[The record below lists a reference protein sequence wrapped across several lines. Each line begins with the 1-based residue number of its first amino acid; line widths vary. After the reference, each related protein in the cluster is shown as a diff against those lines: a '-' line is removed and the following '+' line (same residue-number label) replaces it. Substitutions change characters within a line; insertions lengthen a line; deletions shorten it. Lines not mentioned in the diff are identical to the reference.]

1 MTNETIFKLSYS
13 DQLFEPSRSPSLVHL
28 GSWQPRLDQQDYCN
42 AFSCIHKWGTRQAGR
57 DYARG
62 AVTMTDKEL
71 IKVSNRAWNAFV
83 DQLPEEITGRDLLTI
98 IIRFVVNIANA
109 AGTRPTTVCMMMYD
123 RLNAE
128 RYSVKVVNSIE
139 SVLQFVNIVTLIVGT
154 VCVLW
159 FNYQFGT
166 KLFGVGCICILACW
180 ALEFVMKVIDRW
192 L

>member
-83 DQLPEEITGRDLLTI
+83 DQLPEEITVRDLLTI

-109 AGTRPTTVCMMMYD
+109 VDMKPTTLCILMYD
-123 RLNAE
+123 DLNAE
-128 RYSVKVVNSIE
+128 RHCTIKSIKNA
-139 SVLQFVNIVTLIVGT
+139 LLLADIVAMIVGT

>member
-42 AFSCIHKWGTRQAGR
+42 AF
-57 DYARG
+57 
-62 AVTMTDKEL
+62 
-71 IKVSNRAWNAFV
+71 V
-83 DQLPEEITGRDLLTI
+83 DQLPEEITVRDLLTI
-98 IIRFVVNIANA
+98 TIRFVVNIANA